1 VSSDAFTE
9 IVGVEPT
16 YSVRKSAVLL
26 GRSVSWLDQRVRND
40 DFVLR
45 DGTTVQPSRTPGGY
59 RRFTLAMLKD
69 VALSSYHHGWF
80 SMDELKSTIREL
92 LMAAHRDTGEY
103 EIPSP
108 RICLGSSTHNGSG
121 PQPVRSRASG
131 NPSQPSVKTS

>member
-69 VALSSYHHGWF
+69 VALSSYHQGWF
-80 SMDELKSTIREL
+80 SMDELKSTHPR
-92 LMAAHRDTGEY
+92 AAHGRPPRHGRVRD
-103 EIPSP
+103 PK
-108 RICLGSSTHNGSG
+108 
-121 PQPVRSRASG
+121 PQNLSRQFNRQRVRSAAS
-131 NPSQPSVKTS
+131 PQ